1 MGRHG
6 QSAARLY
13 RGARIENQ
21 EHLIAASEE
30 HMAAFFRGIALETED
45 VLIEMARRGEIVRI
59 ESRFQYPG
67 GAQDNA
73 CCCKEMSSAIPDLAR
88 SSISKNLAS
97 AKGSPSAVAWISTMP
112 PVPVAT
118 KLASVSAAES
128 SA

>member
-6 QSAARLY
+6 QSTARLY

-67 GAQDNA
+67 GRHRRSGQRLLLQGDELGYSRFGEIEHFQKPRLGERFAFGGRL
-73 CCCKEMSSAIPDLAR
+73 DLDDAPR
-88 SSISKNLAS
+88 SGRNEI
-97 AKGSPSAVAWISTMP
+97 
-112 PVPVAT
+112 
-118 KLASVSAAES
+118 
-128 SA
+128 